1 MTAPS
6 RVLTGPAKIW
16 LFTSLLAGLAAVLF
30 LGLHGGGPPLAVSL
44 VVPWWVVAG
53 AFCLAEIAVVHVEIR
68 RESYSF
74 SLSEVPLVVGLFFLE
89 PQQLILAQVL
99 GSAAAL
105 ILHRRQSPLKVAF
118 NLSHLALEAAVA
130 CIVFGAIAGSPN
142 PEAAASWLGALAATS
157 ATALIADVSVFIA
170 ISLAE
175 NRVDVRSLFDGFAF
189 SRAMQL
195 TNTSLG
201 LLTVQLLWIAPGG
214 AALLVVP
221 MAAVVLAYRAY
232 NRQRKRHQAL
242 QFLHDTTR
250 LLQEATELDPAAHV
264 VLSQARAMF
273 RADLAE
279 IVYFAAGPEEPAL
292 RWQVGPGDAVESRV
306 EATLQ
311 PTEGVWARVA
321 AEEQPLLF
329 QRPITNERLARH
341 FGERGIRDAMVAP
354 LKGDAGTGVVGLM
367 LVGNR
372 MSDIATFDQEDLELF
387 TTLAHHADAALQ
399 NARLLSRLR
408 ESLDELQEMNR
419 LKDDF
424 VGVVSHELRTPLTVI
439 AGAVKTVRRAKVELP
454 HGERDALLESA
465 ERASDRMRDLVEQL
479 LAAARL
485 EQATT
490 ERRRTV
496 SSTAEIVRGVE
507 VDPRL
512 GTGRIRFDV
521 PEDLPPIEGDDAVV
535 HRILGNLVDNALKYS
550 AADRPVTIEARLE
563 DDEVIVSVRDRGPG
577 ISSEARDSIFDRFYQ
592 GDSSTTRRVGGVGL
606 GLYICRRFAEE
617 IDARLWLESSDE
629 HGSVFSL
636 ALKTKRIE
644 SPVVTVS

>member
-1 MTAPS
+1 VKTPP
-6 RVLTGPAKIW
+6 RVLTGPARIW
-16 LFTSLLAGLAAVLF
+16 LFTSFLAALAVVLS
-30 LGLHGGGPPLAVSL
+30 LSLHGDAPSAAVSL
-44 VVPWWVVAG
+44 AIPWWVVAA

-74 SLSEVPLVVGLFFLE
+74 SLSEVPLIVGLFFLK
-89 PQQLILAQVL
+89 PQHLILAQCL

-105 ILHRRQSPLKVAF
+105 ILHRRQSLLKVAF
-118 NLSHLALEAAVA
+118 NVSHLALEAAVA
-130 CIVFGAIAGSPN
+130 CIIFGAIAASPN
-142 PEAAASWLGALAATS
+142 PEAAVSWLGALAATS
-157 ATALIADVSVFIA
+157 ATALIADVSVFVA
-170 ISLAE
+170 ISLGEKRA
-175 NRVDVRSLFDGFAF
+175 DVRSLFDGFVF

-201 LLTVQLLWIAPGG
+201 LLTVQLLWIAPST
-214 AALLVVP
+214 AAMLVVP
-221 MAAVVLAYRAY
+221 MGAVVLAYRAY

-250 LLQEATELDPAAHV
+250 LLQDATELDPAAHV

-292 RWQVGPGDAVESRV
+292 RWQVGPGDVVESRV
-306 EATLQ
+306 EAKLQ

-354 LKGDAGTGVVGLM
+354 LKGDAGSGAVGLI

-372 MSDIATFDQEDLELF
+372 MSDIATFDEEDLELF

-439 AGAVKTVRRAKVELP
+439 AGAVKTVRRSRVELS
-454 HGERDALLESA
+454 HEERDELLESA

-490 ERRRTV
+490 QRRRTV
-496 SSTAEIVRGVE
+496 QSTAEMVRAVE

-512 GTGRIRFDV
+512 GAGRIRFDV
-521 PEDLPPIEGDDAVV
+521 PEDLPPIAGDDAVV
-535 HRILGNLVDNALKYS
+535 HRIIGNLVDNALKYS
-550 AADRPVTIEARLE
+550 PPDAPVAIEARL
-563 DDEVIVSVRDRGPG
+563 DGDEVIVSVRDRGPG
-577 ISSEARDSIFDRFYQ
+577 IPPDARESIFDRFYQ
-592 GDSSTTRRVGGVGL
+592 GDSSSTRRVGGVGL

-617 IDARLWLESSDE
+617 IDARLWLEGSDDQ
-629 HGSVFSL
+629 GSVFSL
-636 ALKTKRIE
+636 ALKTNRVE
-644 SPVVTVS
+644 TPVVSLT

>member
-1 MTAPS
+1 
-6 RVLTGPAKIW
+6 
-16 LFTSLLAGLAAVLF
+16 
-30 LGLHGGGPPLAVSL
+30 
-44 VVPWWVVAG
+44 
-53 AFCLAEIAVVHVEIR
+53 
-68 RESYSF
+68 
-74 SLSEVPLVVGLFFLE
+74 
-89 PQQLILAQVL
+89 
-99 GSAAAL
+99 
-105 ILHRRQSPLKVAF
+105 
-118 NLSHLALEAAVA
+118 
-130 CIVFGAIAGSPN
+130 VF
-142 PEAAASWLGALAATS
+142 
-157 ATALIADVSVFIA
+157 VA
-170 ISLAE
+170 ISLGE
-175 NRVDVRSLFDGFAF
+175 NRVGLRSLFDGFAF

-201 LLTVQLLWIAPGG
+201 LLTVQLLWIAPAG

-512 GTGRIRFDV
+512 GTDRIRFDL

-550 AADRPVTIEARLE
+550 AADRPVTIAARLE
-563 DDEVIVSVRDRGPG
+563 DDEVIVSVRDRGSG

-644 SPVVTVS
+644 SPVVTIS